1 MEPKFSTKIH
11 IAVCLA
17 MLFAVYTGNAENKP
31 TVAVLDFESIGSQ
44 EYLGKAVAEIMRTE
58 LVGTQQFRVV
68 ERAQIRKALSE
79 QELQMSGV
87 IDDRSAVEL
96 GKFLGAD
103 LIVVGS
109 VVKIG
114 TAYTINSRM
123 IDVKTGEAK
132 LGRNVSGNDLNLL
145 TNLTRTL
152 ISGFLGTEEKEPPPA
167 AATAPAEAATD
178 TDPTVP
184 PQTLEATQVTW
195 DFETGDLT
203 GWEQTGDA
211 FLHQPTYGDNPTAR
225 RRGQPSRH
233 EGDYWI
239 GGYERR
245 PRPFD
250 RPGATQG
257 DSPQGTLTSS
267 PFVITTS
274 GIGFLLGGGCD
285 MTTVRAELVVDGR
298 VVRSSTGKCHESM
311 NRVYWDVF
319 QIPGEMGARTTGGC
333 FGRRAGDISILMT
346 SGSLTWKGPPKPWN
360 PNQGKKPAPSPFRL
374 PLPRVSVGISRT
386 RGCPDGKKRAMH
398 LPISPLMGTTRRRA
412 GVDNRPIMKATIG
425 SADTR
430 SGRGPSDPS
439 GAVQGDRPQGTLVSD
454 PFTITGPKIRFLIG
468 GGCDESK
475 VRMELTVGGRVVRKA
490 TGKCNETMQSMQWDV
505 RPFLGQTAQIRIVDL
520 SSGGWGHINIDDIR
534 FE

>member
-1 MEPKFSTKIH
+1 MEPKFSTKIY

-17 MLFAVYTGNAENKP
+17 MLLVVCTGNAENKP

-44 EYLGKAVAEIMRTE
+44 EYLGKAVSEIMRTE

-152 ISGFLGTEEKEPPPA
+152 ISGFLGTEEKEVPPV
-167 AATAPAEAATD
+167 AATAPAKVETD
-178 TDPTVP
+178 TEPIVP

-267 PFVITTS
+267 PFVISTS

-285 MTTVRAELVVDGR
+285 MTTVRAELMVDGR
-298 VVRSSTGKCHESM
+298 VVRASTGKCHESM
-311 NRVYWDVF
+311 QRTYWDVSKF
-319 QIPGEMGARTTGGC
+319 
-333 FGRRAGDISILMT
+333 
-346 SGSLTWKGPPKPWN
+346 
-360 PNQGKKPAPSPFRL
+360 QGKWARVRLVDASGGGWGHLNFDDLRFLDLEAAPEAVEPESGKKAGAEP
-374 PLPRVSVGISRT
+374 VSSSASTGISWNFEDP
-386 RGCPDGKKRAMH
+386 GLPGWKKTGDAFTYQ
-398 LPISPLMGTTRRRA
+398 PTYGDNPTARRR
-412 GVDNRPIMKATIG
+412 GQPSNHEGDYWIGGYEKRP
-425 SADTR
+425 
-430 SGRGPSDPS
+430 GPSDPS

-454 PFTITGPKIRFLIG
+454 PFTIAGPKIRFLIG

-475 VRMELTVGGRVVRKA
+475 VRMELMVGGRVVRKA
-490 TGKCNETMQSMQWDV
+490 TGKCHETMQSMQWDV

-520 SSGGWGHINIDDIR
+520 SSGGWGHINVDDIR